1 MIHGNV
7 PGRGVVVALVLV
19 LAAAGGGACFGYD
32 VLQDEFGHVVK
43 WESTD
48 IPVTYYVNTSGMPSL
63 PNALGA
69 IVAGFSAWE
78 AVSSS
83 DITFTY
89 GGTISAVGSPA
100 RDGIN
105 LVMWLN
111 DLSSYTDATAGG
123 DLERSI
129 EEPEGGILLVH
140 DVSAVV
146 AMPFAWYSTID
157 GRLLE
162 FDIAFNT
169 GAAIAEVLPAP
180 GPGEGEEAGSEP
192 IPWSTT
198 PDNIEKV
205 DMQGM
210 ATHMAGHFIGLDH
223 SMIKSACMYYTVSV
237 DDTFDLRTLHSD
249 DVEAASSLYPV
260 PGMPFSQPGPSGRS
274 GGCFIATA
282 AYGTP
287 MASEVKALSDVRDEF
302 LLKSEAG
309 RAAVAFYEKTS
320 PPVAGVIGRHPVA
333 RCAVR
338 AMLMPV
344 VGLTRAVRAQE

>member
-7 PGRGVVVALVLV
+7 PRRGVVFALVLA
-19 LAAAGGGACFGYD
+19 LAAAGGGVCLSYD
-32 VLQDEFGHVVK
+32 VFQDEFGHVVK
-43 WESTD
+43 WQSSD
-48 IPVTYYVNTSGMPSL
+48 IPVTYYVNVSGMPSL

-78 AVSSS
+78 AVTSA
-83 DITFTY
+83 DINFTY
-89 GGTISAVGSPA
+89 GGTISSVGSPA

-105 LVMWLN
+105 LVLWLN
-111 DLSSYTDATAGG
+111 DLGSYTGAAAGG
-123 DLERSI
+123 DLERSV
-129 EEPEGGILLVH
+129 EEPDGGILFVN

-169 GAAIAEVLPAP
+169 GAAIAEVLPGP
-180 GPGEGEEAGSEP
+180 GPGEDESGPEP

-198 PDNIEKV
+198 PDDIEKV
-205 DMQGM
+205 DMQGV

-223 SMIKSACMYYTVSV
+223 SMIKSACMYYSV
-237 DDTFDLRTLHSD
+237 EVNDTFDLRTLQSD
-249 DVEAASSLYPV
+249 DIEGASSLYPV
-260 PGMPFSQPGPSGRS
+260 PGVPFLQPGPDGRT
-274 GGCFIATA
+274 GGCFVATA

-287 MASEVKALSDVRDEF
+287 MASEVQALSDLRDDV

-309 RAAVAFYEKTS
+309 RAVVALYERTS
-320 PPVAGVIGRHPVA
+320 PPVAGLIGRHPVA

-338 AMLMPV
+338 SVLMPV
-344 VGLTRAVRAQE
+344 VGLARGVRARE